1 MVSSQRCEQNHG
13 SHPRAALQP
22 NMVCLVA
29 THQMMRDVRRIMSMF
44 NKIFGIGLV
53 FWLISMIISFSLLG
67 LLIYVA
73 RHFILKFW

>member
-1 MVSSQRCEQNHG
+1 
-13 SHPRAALQP
+13 
-22 NMVCLVA
+22 MVCLVA